1 MGHSRHGTLEGSGV
15 RRAEDTGITAQCG
28 GGKVSQDDI
37 SKEDQDVSGGWTKDR
52 ADAVLEEVGIDGVL
66 GEPESPMS
74 RFYVTESFTG
84 YGDPLEPFR
93 KKLARVEGGTLKEK
107 LRALA
112 LQEARLLYQDEQAA
126 ARSRRVFKLPSKSAC
141 RTAFA
146 LTARWLLRAC
156 RVKTR

>member
-1 MGHSRHGTLEGSGV
+1 MSR
-15 RRAEDTGITAQCG
+15 
-28 GGKVSQDDI
+28 DDA
-37 SKEDQDVSGGWTKDR
+37 SEDQDVSGGWTKAR
-52 ADAVLEEVGIDGVL
+52 ADAELKEMGIDSVL
-66 GEPESPMS
+66 DEPESPLS

-93 KKLARVEGGTLKEK
+93 KKLARVEGGTLKER

-112 LQEARLLYQDEQAA
+112 LQEARLLHQDEQAA
-126 ARSRRVFKLPSKSAC
+126 TKSRRVFKLPSKSAY

-146 LTARWLLRAC
+146 LTTRWFLRAC